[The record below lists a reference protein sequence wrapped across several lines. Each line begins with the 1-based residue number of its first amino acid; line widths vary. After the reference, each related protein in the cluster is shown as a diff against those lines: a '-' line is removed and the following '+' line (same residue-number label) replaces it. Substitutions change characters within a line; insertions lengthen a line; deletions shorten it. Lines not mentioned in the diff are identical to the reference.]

1 MWIIYYLNTQ
11 TKGIYINFEA
21 ARSSKEGGR
30 PRNIFIVATKTR
42 SMVKETYLAFKGRPS
57 VLRMMATESTEGSKG

>member
-30 PRNIFIVATKTR
+30 
-42 SMVKETYLAFKGRPS
+42 EGLAKFLS
-57 VLRMMATESTEGSKG
+57 